1 VDGFQFKEIKMGAS
15 LGYILFA
22 IVVLYIVAVVILRF
36 SKVKNVQKIS
46 PIGGLAFA
54 FVLAGLLLGQ
64 NRLVAYTLIGMG
76 VVLAV
81 VDIIRRARN
90 A

>member
-1 VDGFQFKEIKMGAS
+1 MGAR

-22 IVVLYIVAVVILRF
+22 IVVLYIVAVVIFRF

-64 NRLVAYTLIGMG
+64 NRLVAYTLLGMG

>member
-1 VDGFQFKEIKMGAS
+1 MGSNIA
-15 LGYILFA
+15 YILFA
-22 IVVLYIVAVVILRF
+22 IVVLYIVGVVVLRF

-64 NRLVAYTLIGMG
+64 NRWVAYTLLGIG
-76 VVLAV
+76 VVLAI
-81 VDIIRRARN
+81 VDIVLRARKV
-90 A
+90 

>member
-1 VDGFQFKEIKMGAS
+1 MGSS
-15 LGYILFA
+15 LGFILFA
-22 IVVLYIVAVVILRF
+22 IVVLYIIAVVILRF

-64 NRLVAYTLIGMG
+64 NRLVAYTLLGIG
-76 VVLAV
+76 VVLAI

>member
-1 VDGFQFKEIKMGAS
+1 MGAS

-64 NRLVAYTLIGMG
+64 NRLVAYTLLGMG

>member
-1 VDGFQFKEIKMGAS
+1 MGSNIA
-15 LGYILFA
+15 YILFV
-22 IVVLYIVAVVILRF
+22 IVVLYIIAVVILRF

-64 NRLVAYTLIGMG
+64 NRLVAYTLLGIG
-76 VVLAV
+76 VVLAI

>member
-1 VDGFQFKEIKMGAS
+1 MNSNIA
-15 LGYILFA
+15 YILFA
-22 IVVLYIVAVVILRF
+22 IVVLYIIAVVILRF

-54 FVLAGLLLGQ
+54 FVLAGLVLGQ
-64 NRLVAYTLIGMG
+64 NRVVAYSLLGIG
-76 VVLAV
+76 VALAI
-81 VDIIRRARN
+81 VDIVLRARK

>member
-64 NRLVAYTLIGMG
+64 NRLVAYTLLGMG